1 MALWIIILVFAI
13 VFLIA
18 SLPLHFSVTFLGGES
33 SILKAMVTNVL
44 IGIIGAGIYAY
55 IPKFAGILYFI
66 AMLFIYKSM
75 FSVGWIRSL
84 LVWVLQGII
93 AIILLMLFMFL
104 GVLAL

>member
-1 MALWIIILVFAI
+1 MALWVVILVFAF

-18 SLPLHFSVTFLGGES
+18 SLPLHFSVIFLGGES

-44 IGIIGAGIYAY
+44 IGLVGAGIYVY
-55 IPKFAGILYFI
+55 VPRFAGILYFI

-93 AIILLMLFMFL
+93 AILLLMLFMFL
-104 GVLAL
+104 GTLAL